1 MDNAVNERK
10 VVDFD
15 MAKGTHVEQR
25 KNERLTKMRAAFRAA
40 REAFSFRK
48 PSLKKRS
55 KKSKKK
61 E

>member
-1 MDNAVNERK
+1 MNERK